1 MVLALLGLLINPI
14 KAGKCKK
21 NLFKIVGYDWWKFYP
36 VKIFFLEFKLHFMKS
51 FLATI
56 GGPLFLPVACQQTIW
71 VHFSS
76 VQFFFSFL
84 DFSFS
89 LFWFS
94 PWSQRW
100 QAAKENSSLSISL
113 ESSHDFSF
121 FIENFWSFKYVRNFP
136 MICRTLIP
144 HIS

>member
-1 MVLALLGLLINPI
+1 MKVLS
-14 KAGKCKK
+14 GKD
-21 NLFKIVGYDWWKFYP
+21 FS
-36 VKIFFLEFKLHFMKS
+36 LEFKLHFMKS

-76 VQFFFSFL
+76 VQFL

-113 ESSHDFSF
+113 ESSHDFSLKIF
-121 FIENFWSFKYVRNFP
+121 EALNMFAIFP
-136 MICRTLIP
+136 WFVEP
-144 HIS
+144 